1 MAAAEYR
8 TETLCKQPEELGTS
22 SARERLS
29 WVKTIC
35 YLEDS

>member
-8 TETLCKQPEELGTS
+8 TETLCKQREELETS
-22 SARERLS
+22 SAKERLR